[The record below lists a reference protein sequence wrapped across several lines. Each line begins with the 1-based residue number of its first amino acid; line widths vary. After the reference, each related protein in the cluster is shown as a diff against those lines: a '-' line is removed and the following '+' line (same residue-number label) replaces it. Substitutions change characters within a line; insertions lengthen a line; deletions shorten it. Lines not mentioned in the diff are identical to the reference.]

1 MVTGMHYHSSCLCN
15 CVICVSVVS
24 FLFPVSLHVT
34 RLHCVSVK
42 CSLPAVFEH
51 LSILWNH
58 KWTHCLSVMMCVA
71 DMALAKQR
79 LVTDET
85 TESDVDSDADDSL
98 SFDSSPFASPRQLRN
113 QALISSV
120 SAVELAS
127 MVDDDSNGQFVCLL
141 TDFL

>member
-1 MVTGMHYHSSCLCN
+1 MTG
-15 CVICVSVVS
+15 VV
-24 FLFPVSLHVT
+24 
-34 RLHCVSVK
+34 
-42 CSLPAVFEH
+42 
-51 LSILWNH
+51 
-58 KWTHCLSVMMCVA
+58 

-127 MVDDDSNGQFVCLL
+127 MADDDSNGQF
-141 TDFL
+141 FLWLFMFHTVSGVYYTFDYQ